1 MTTSCT
7 ASHFKRYRTT
17 PDNTISTQETINDE
31 HYQYYN
37 KNEKDLRSNKQFISE
52 SKKIGLEAQSVNYE
66 IKRNSN
72 NQIGICLLRY
82 PKDAGVWFQANKELA
97 EILKKFCEDPAGPT
111 HLPDEPKT
119 PEPSKPVR
127 PTRQTSALST
137 PIAVR
142 DISGASN
149 TSSSPEIRR
158 HVPQSEAIAVKELCT
173 TIDASHRRDT
183 ANAFPLDALYL
194 PQRDLQPGANLGGL
208 APPIP
213 PPLPAPPFGVHLR
226 HVAPGHHV
234 AHPGHVVPGHAA
246 HPQHRRPAAGIHAVK
261 RPSAVKQP
269 KRAPLQREMPRPIPP
284 DKIREIHAHI
294 DQISHRFSEEIE
306 RLGRDLAARDKDI
319 DRLQQMPQ
327 QILTEVRNDL
337 RDQARAWQA
346 QLERYT
352 NLTTPLREEFEQRLR
367 ALSTLSTQNAD
378 AITGQLRALDAKLAQ
393 LGDSSAQIKD
403 VRGRIA
409 DLTEKVQRAD
419 GLEERHAAQLQAL
432 QRGREELLA
441 ALNAKKDELAAAQR
455 AHKLE
460 TSQLQGDLRASEE
473 QLASRTQELQ
483 EGRTDLARLQDK
495 IRGLE
500 GLEPRLRA
508 LSDEKLRLET
518 LNQSNAERIAE
529 LDEWNKRLIER
540 FKTHQATV
548 EDVDRRSQALLQAEI
563 DKRQQR
569 LGSLEP
575 ELARTK
581 DELSRLQKENPDLA
595 GALRDAKATALHLQE
610 QLTAASGNSRDLQGK
625 LAESR
630 QEVARLQQV
639 DNQLREEQHKTAALE
654 ERLSGEQQNHES
666 ELARTK
672 DELSRLQ
679 EELTA
684 ASGKKKELEGKLG
697 ESQQEVARLKEVD
710 RQFRDEQ
717 AKAVALQERLSAQQ
731 LDLESL
737 RRELSSER
745 SAKDDL
751 ASQLAQ
757 AKETLDA
764 NAQKLETQEE
774 RIRALEDQLRAQVE
788 THSQEAER
796 TRSSLS
802 ALQDTQRT
810 SEDENVRLRQKV
822 EELNALQRKF
832 AELTEENSRLNQSLT
847 DEALAKK
854 DLEAAN
860 QRNAHDLAAL
870 REEFTRYQ
878 ETATARISKIAS
890 ERDSLSRLNRDLQ
903 EELRKAA
910 QALTKEKER
919 VSQLEQEISQLRSR
933 VAELEQLHET
943 DQAIISEMRR
953 RQQELSDT
961 ASKITKERE
970 AVTLET
976 QLRESSQ
983 REMLESQNNTL
994 LQRIARLE
1002 SDLAQAHQRYDRL
1015 QSKAGETQKELLALQ
1030 QRIEDLRNELER
1042 KNKMIAEFEQH
1053 NRDLNGRLLAQA
1065 GDKDRI
1071 LQLEKELQSDG
1082 EKARA
1087 SLEEAH
1093 VRYSNLESQA
1103 RGLDQ
1108 ELEHLRQSII
1118 DQDGKLE
1125 NRHQQIRELEE
1136 IIERPRFDQSTQ
1148 FPEIETAL
1156 QPREEET
1163 VAAENSPL
1171 PDPVVLEDNVEP
1183 YILYLKALKDSLIP
1197 ARRKILTEVWSREC
1211 QLLHPNRK
1219 KRNYDEES
1227 RARRYE
1233 SAIDRFVKV
1242 NKEKNPAT
1250 VISKEEFPL
1259 ITVFIDELGI
1269 KLQELRTKRLQ
1280 PPQGMQDMSNDEL
1293 RIMTNEMKMLTIA
1306 CFWHCALTTEDI
1318 KESTIKKSFKT
1329 RTKKLI
1335 ESFTYNRNNHNFQI
1349 IQTETVQREH
1359 DQKVNFRPFIMEFIK
1374 IRELLNVIKT
1384 KIPALTGCAKTAD
1397 DFITNNFKQI
1407 SRILTQM
1414 DV

>member
-284 DKIREIHAHI
+284 DEIREIHAHI
-294 DQISHRFSEEIE
+294 DHISQKFSDEIE
-306 RLGRDLAARDKDI
+306 RLGRALAARDKDI
-319 DRLQQMPQ
+319 DRLQQMPG
-327 QILTEVRNDL
+327 QIHDDVRRDL
-337 RDQARAWQA
+337 SEQARTWQA

-352 NLTTPLREEFEQRLR
+352 NLTTPLRDEFEQRLR
-367 ALSTLSTQNAD
+367 ALSTLSTQNAE
-378 AITGQLRALDAKLAQ
+378 AITGQLQALDAKLAQ
-393 LGDSSAQIKD
+393 LGDSSAQIQQ
-403 VRGRIA
+403 VRGKIA
-409 DLTEKVQRAD
+409 ELSEKVQKAD
-419 GLEERHAAQLQAL
+419 GLEERHAARLQAL
-432 QRGREELLA
+432 QREKEELLA
-441 ALNAKKDELAAAQR
+441 ALNAKKDELADVQR
-455 AHKLE
+455 AHILE
-460 TSQLQGDLRASEE
+460 TSRLQGDLRASEE
-473 QLASRTQELQ
+473 HLATRTQELQ
-483 EGRTDLARLQDK
+483 EGRTDLTRLQDK

-529 LDEWNKRLIER
+529 LDEWNKRLIEG

-575 ELARTK
+575 ELTRTK
-581 DELSRLQKENPDLA
+581 AELSQLQKENPNLA
-595 GALRDAKATALHLQE
+595 SALRDAKANALHLQE
-610 QLTAASGNSRDLQGK
+610 QLTAASGNSRDLEGK
-625 LAESR
+625 IDELR
-630 QEVARLQQV
+630 KEVARLQQV
-639 DNQLREEQHKTAALE
+639 DSQIHDEQRKAAALE
-654 ERLSGEQQNHES
+654 ERLSAEQQNHES
-666 ELARTK
+666 ELTRAK
-672 DELSRLQ
+672 AELSQLKEQ
-679 EELTA
+679 LTA
-684 ASGKKKELEGKLG
+684 TSGKKKELEGKLD

-717 AKAVALQERLSAQQ
+717 ARAAALQERFSAQQ

-737 RRELSSER
+737 RNELSLEKN
-745 SAKDDL
+745 AKDDL
-751 ASQLAQ
+751 ASRLAL
-757 AKETLDA
+757 AKKTLDA
-764 NAQKLETQEE
+764 NAQKIGSQEE
-774 RIRALEDQLRAQVE
+774 RIRALENQLRAQEE
-788 THSQEAER
+788 THSQKAER
-796 TRSSLS
+796 TSSTLS
-802 ALQDTQRT
+802 ALQDTQRA

-822 EELNALQRKF
+822 EELNDLQRRF
-832 AELTEENSRLNQSLT
+832 TQLSEENAELNQRLAN
-847 DEALAKK
+847 ERLAKK
-854 DLEAAN
+854 ELEAAN
-860 QRNAHDLAAL
+860 QRIAHDLAAL

-878 ETATARISKIAS
+878 DTTTARISEMGRKH
-890 ERDSLSRLNRDLQ
+890 DSLSSLNRDLQ
-903 EELRKAA
+903 EELQKAA
-910 QALTKEKER
+910 QALTKEKEH
-919 VSQLEQEISQLRSR
+919 VAQLEQEIIHLRSR
-933 VAELEQLHET
+933 VAELEQRHEA
-943 DQAIISEMRR
+943 DQDIISEMKR
-953 RQQELSDT
+953 RQQELFDT
-961 ASKITKERE
+961 ADRIEKECAQESSK
-970 AVTLET
+970 
-976 QLRESSQ
+976 RES
-983 REMLESQNNTL
+983 LESQNNDL
-994 LQRIARLE
+994 LQRIELLKN
-1002 SDLAQAHQRYDRL
+1002 DLAKAHQQYDSL
-1015 QSKAGETQKELLALQ
+1015 QSKESETQKQLLALQ
-1030 QRIEDLRNELER
+1030 RTIEELRKELER
-1042 KNKMIAEFEQH
+1042 KNQMIAEFERQ
-1053 NRDLNGRLLAQA
+1053 NRDLDGRLLAQA
-1065 GDKDRI
+1065 GDKDQI
-1071 LQLEKELQSDG
+1071 LQLEKALQSDG
-1082 EKARA
+1082 EKARL

-1093 VRYSNLESQA
+1093 TRYAKLDSHAS
-1103 RGLDQ
+1103 GLRH
-1108 ELEHLRQSII
+1108 ELERLRQEIV
-1118 DQDGKLE
+1118 DQDAALE
-1125 NRHQQIRELEE
+1125 NGHQQIRELEE
-1136 IIERPRFDQSTQ
+1136 IIQRPRFDQSTQ
-1148 FPEIETAL
+1148 TAEIETDL
-1156 QPREEET
+1156 PPPEEEI
-1163 VAAENSPL
+1163 VAAANLPP
-1171 PDPVVLEDNVEP
+1171 PDPVVLQENVDP
-1183 YILYLKALKDSLIP
+1183 YIRYLKALKESLSH
-1197 ARRKILTEVWSREC
+1197 ARQKILTDVWSREC

-1219 KRNYDEES
+1219 KKSYDEES
-1227 RARRYE
+1227 RARRYG
-1233 SAIDRFVKV
+1233 SAIERFVTV
-1242 NKEKNPAT
+1242 NSHSRFPAT
-1250 VISKEEFPL
+1250 VISRKEFPL
-1259 ITVFIDELGI
+1259 ITTFIDELGI
-1269 KLQELRTKRLQ
+1269 KLQELKTKRLQ
-1280 PPQGMQDMSNDEL
+1280 PPQGMENMSSDEL

-1306 CFWHCALTTEDI
+1306 CFWHCALTTDDI
-1318 KESTIKKSFKT
+1318 KESTIKNTFQT

-1374 IRELLNVIKT
+1374 IRELLNVIKP
-1384 KIPALTGCAKTAD
+1384 KIPPLTGYAKTAD

-1407 SRILTQM
+1407 SRILTEM
-1414 DV
+1414 DA